1 MEKIGNKLEVRNLK
15 DGDWYW
21 IQRAVIQDYA
31 SKIGSTAIAVYNF
44 LAAMANNK
52 QSCFPSQ
59 KYIAEKIGYSRST
72 VNRSIQLLEEHSLIG
87 KAKRSRYHCV
97 YHLLKV
103 RSSADRTQMPKRENS
118 DVPAPDTNDNTIK
131 RIINNSDIGF
141 KYSNSPYRN
150 FQPKTRE
157 ELLALD
163 LATALNDLK
172 ALPLYISYSKKY
184 PEHLLRRIA
193 SEVKDIP
200 DNKIKKGRG
209 ALFNHIV
216 QKYGQKKSDHSRY

>member
-1 MEKIGNKLEVRNLK
+1 MDKIDNKLEVRSLK

-21 IQRAVIQDYA
+21 IQRAVIKDYA
-31 SKIGSTAIAVYNF
+31 AKIGGTAIAVYNF
-44 LAAMANNK
+44 LAAMADRN

-59 KYIAEKIGYSRST
+59 KYIARKIGYSRST
-72 VNRSIQLLEEHSLIG
+72 VNRSIKRLEEHSLIG
-87 KAKRSRYHCV
+87 KVKRSRYHCV

-103 RSSADRTQMPKRENS
+103 RSSADKIQMSKRENS
-118 DVPAPDTNDNTIK
+118 DVPVADTNDNTIK
-131 RIINNSDIGF
+131 RIINNSDIGL
-141 KYSNSPYRN
+141 KNSNSAYKDFKPE
-150 FQPKTRE
+150 TRE

-172 ALPLYISYSKKY
+172 ALPLYLSYSKKY
-184 PEHLLRRIA
+184 PEHFLRRIA

-209 ALFNHIV
+209 ALFNYII
-216 QKYGQKKSDHSRY
+216 QKYAQKKSDSSRN